1 MAIAIAT
8 DQLLI
13 DIKSWYHHL
22 RMVQAHLDTSA
33 LAGMTPAQLD
43 FCSAVVADLLGACE
57 DAASYL
63 LTETISVTAKE
74 AGVGSGPSHEHCGG
88 GQPSAPGPGAV

>member
-57 DAASYL
+57 DATSYL
-63 LTETISVTAKE
+63 LAEALVVTAQE
-74 AGVGSGPSHEHCGG
+74 ACVGSSEEPE
-88 GQPSAPGPGAV
+88 PGSGR

>member
-13 DIKSWYHHL
+13 DIRSWYHHL

-63 LTETISVTAKE
+63 LSEALVVTAQE
-74 AGVGSGPSHEHCGG
+74 ARVGEGSEPEPGSGR
-88 GQPSAPGPGAV
+88 